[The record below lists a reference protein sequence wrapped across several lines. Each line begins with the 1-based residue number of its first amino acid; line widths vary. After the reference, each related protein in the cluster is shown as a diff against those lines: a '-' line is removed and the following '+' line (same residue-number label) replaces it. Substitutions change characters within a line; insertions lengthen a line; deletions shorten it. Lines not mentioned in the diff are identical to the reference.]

1 MSKIRVIR
9 NEYGKINRNL
19 LFGERDRMTSRQKYV
34 EYAKPYEFI
43 AKHRSP
49 KIRVCKSK

>member
-1 MSKIRVIR
+1 MSEIRVIK
-9 NEYGKINRNL
+9 NKYGRINRNL
-19 LFGERDRMTSRQKYV
+19 LFGKRDKMTSHQKYV